1 MRSFDSVSLP
11 SLHLGTV
18 GTNLTM
24 GMRISHS
31 VLVLV
36 PLKDV

>member
-1 MRSFDSVSLP
+1 MISFDSVSLP

-18 GTNLTM
+18 GTALMM
-24 GMRISHS
+24 GMRISRS

-36 PLKDV
+36 RPKDV